1 MPGKDT
7 HMSPEKQRRTFLSY
21 SRINTDFALQLA
33 KELKSAG
40 FLVWLDQLDIPTGAR
55 WDDELE
61 KALEACEIFM
71 VILTPASIASDNVKD
86 EIGFAIDN
94 GKRILPVL
102 LKDSKIP
109 LRLRRFQYVDFTTKS
124 FEEGIAAAKQLL
136 KNLIDEPTV
145 PRAVLKSDAREQKPQ
160 IETKRKAEHLVA
172 QTNEYKEREEAE
184 RKAKQDAE
192 RIAMQKAKYERTNSD
207 QEKELEPSPTPIASL
222 GSPKVEKT
230 ANEIHPETKSTQ
242 DNSGMATRPIQKLF
256 SRKAIILGAAVSL
269 ITIIGIVGAVI
280 VLSGNKP
287 SSVTS
292 VGMVN
297 IPAGNYTINTNTPV
311 ELAEFWIDR
320 YEITNNDFEKF
331 LAATKNDPPDYWGD
345 GEIPGGMRNHPVRE
359 MPWDQANKYCEWA
372 GKRLPTEAEWEV
384 AARGPF
390 GWLYPWGNNPDKV
403 KQETEGTQPVDSNP
417 ANRSYFGAYYMSG
430 NVWEWVKDPY
440 TSTAGNE
447 HVMRGGAYGP
457 LDVLTTAVSVADNGP
472 ANDKSGFRCAASGE
486 NVTRKYDE
494 ALALDDNFKSSNTNW
509 PGKHG
514 DNFLFDYHELGFYH
528 VEARV
533 PNKVIPAF
541 YDHDTYSNFVME
553 TGVFVD
559 EANTDNQQGDFFYG
573 LGVQIT
579 DDQFYAFV
587 TSAKDQNW
595 QVLKGT
601 LNKGGVIGD
610 VSDLTVIESGM
621 ESSIRGASE
630 EQEDRLA
637 VIANDSEFSYYVNGN
652 LVYIGTVED
661 HQKVKVG
668 FIVETLDD
676 VTRIHIHYNW
686 VQLQKIEPFKNS
698 LLAIPTNTPEPTT
711 APPTATLPPSATPT
725 FAPPVTPFVRILGI
739 TTDAQQNYVVEY
751 ETFGYTETLPGVHIH
766 FFFDTV
772 PPEQAGAPGSGP
784 WIIYG
789 GPRPF
794 TKYKVSNRPA
804 GAMQM
809 CALVANSNHSVQQN
823 SGNCVDLP

>member
-1 MPGKDT
+1 
-7 HMSPEKQRRTFLSY
+7 MSPEKQRRTFLSY

-61 KALEACEIFM
+61 KALEECEIFM
-71 VILTPASIASDNVKD
+71 VIITPDSIASENVKD
-86 EIGFAIDN
+86 EIGYAIDHS
-94 GKRILPVL
+94 KRILPVFL
-102 LKDSKIP
+102 ENAKLP

-124 FEEGIAAAKQLL
+124 YEEGVESAKQLL
-136 KNLIDEPTV
+136 RNLSEEPTI
-145 PRAVLKSDAREQKPQ
+145 PRAKLPADARGKLVQ
-160 IETKRKAEHLVA
+160 TKVEHEA
-172 QTNEYKEREEAE
+172 KDDAE
-184 RKAKQDAE
+184 RKATQAAE
-192 RIAMQKAKYERTNSD
+192 ADHRTKEEAKPKSIPAMPAK
-207 QEKELEPSPTPIASL
+207 EKS
-222 GSPKVEKT
+222 
-230 ANEIHPETKSTQ
+230 
-242 DNSGMATRPIQKLF
+242 
-256 SRKAIILGAAVSL
+256 AAVKAPSKKYSRN
-269 ITIIGIVGAVI
+269 TIIFGTVAILVLTIIVAAV
-280 VLSGNKP
+280 LLMGNKP
-287 SSVTS
+287 SSITS
-292 VGMVN
+292 VGMVS
-297 IPAGNYTINTNTPV
+297 IPAGNYTVNTNTPV

-331 LAATKNDPPDYWGD
+331 LAATKSDPPDYWVD
-345 GEIPGGMRNHPVRE
+345 GEIPAGMRNHPVRE
-359 MPWDQANKYCEWA
+359 ITWDQANKYCEWA

-440 TSTAGNE
+440 TSTAKNE

-457 LDVLTTAVSVADNGP
+457 LDVLTTAVSVTDNGP
-472 ANDKSGFRCAASGE
+472 ANDKAGFRCAASGE

-494 ALALDDNFKSSNTNW
+494 ALALDDNFESSNTNW
-509 PGKHG
+509 PGIHG

-541 YDHDTYSNFVME
+541 YDHDTYSNFVLE

-559 EANTDNQQGDFFYG
+559 EANTDNQHGDFFYG

-587 TSAKDQNW
+587 ISAKDQNW

-601 LNKGGVIGD
+601 LNKGEVIGD
-610 VSDLTVIESGM
+610 VSDLTVIESGV

-637 VIANDSEFSYYVNGN
+637 VIANDTEFSYYVNGN

-661 HQKVKVG
+661 HQKVRVG

-676 VTRIHIHYNW
+676 VTRVHIHYNW
-686 VQLQKIEPFKNS
+686 VQLQKIEPFKSS
-698 LLAIPTNTPEPTT
+698 LLASPTSTPEPTF

-725 FAPPVTPFVRILGI
+725 FAPPVTPFVRILDI
-739 TTDAQQNYVVEY
+739 TIDPQQNYVVEY
-751 ETFGYTETLPGVHIH
+751 ETFGYTEKLPGTHVH

-772 PPEQAGAPGSGP
+772 PPEQAGVPGSGP
-784 WIIYG
+784 WIVYG